1 MGRLDDQAKHR
12 IVVLRKAGLSFRKI
26 KKVLELDNIK
36 VTPQAIYLFL
46 KRKNIEPE
54 KSSGA
59 THNPPTKG
67 QSWEQG
73 QLWSLLQDNGG
84 QKKESGSQVPKI
96 QQSPSEVKQ
105 RDDQEAR
112 IKIVSV
118 TSLSQGNPSLE
129 PPSNTPR
136 TTTQGQAVSQ
146 GQRVPETRSSTIR
159 PTQHPTLS
167 VTRPNPTYLASHNHV
182 NGRARTPLP
191 PPRNPALLV
200 TKKLVDKAIILQKKV
215 LFQNVGQL
223 MNQVGPYPLPA
234 TVTSQ
239 QHAVIP
245 VAKLSTQLTDASTQT
260 GPSFPLARP
269 EASVE
274 KLDSIRG
281 ELHRLTQVMQTLME
295 RQNRWEQEQM
305 RQRQCN
311 HQEVLLQIQQ
321 LGAKLTQTCVPFNNG
336 QETEAPLPDF
346 GHFKMELL

>member
-59 THNPPTKG
+59 TQNLPAKG
-67 QSWEQG
+67 QPWEQA

-84 QKKESGSQVPKI
+84 QNKERVPQVPNA
-96 QQSPSEVKQ
+96 QQTAGDKEKN
-105 RDDQEAR
+105 

-129 PPSNTPR
+129 PPSSALRSAPP
-136 TTTQGQAVSQ
+136 AVSP
-146 GQRVPETRSSTIR
+146 GQRVQETRPIAIR
-159 PTQHPTLS
+159 PAQHPALS
-167 VTRPNPTYLASHNHV
+167 LTRPGPTYQASHNHI

-191 PPRNPALLV
+191 APRNPALLV

-215 LFQNVGQL
+215 TFQNGGQPL
-223 MNQVGPYPLPA
+223 NQGGQYSLPA
-234 TVTSQ
+234 TSQ
-239 QHAVIP
+239 QHAIRP
-245 VAKLSTQLTDASTQT
+245 SAKASTQIKDASTQT
-260 GPSFPLARP
+260 APSYPPARP
-269 EASVE
+269 EASTE
-274 KLDSIRG
+274 QLDSIRG
-281 ELHRLTQVMQTLME
+281 ELHRLTQVMQTLIE
-295 RQNRWEQEQM
+295 RQARWEQEQM

-311 HQEVLLQIQQ
+311 HQEVLSQIQQ
-321 LGAKLTQTCVPFNNG
+321 LGAKLSQTCVPFSNG
-336 QETEAPLPDF
+336 QDTEAQLPDF

>member
-59 THNPPTKG
+59 TQHLPTKG
-67 QSWEQG
+67 QPWEQA
-73 QLWSLLQDNGG
+73 QLWNLLQDSGG
-84 QKKESGSQVPKI
+84 QKKERGPPAPSA
-96 QQSPSEVKQ
+96 QQTTGDIKPQDVK
-105 RDDQEAR
+105 EEG

-129 PPSNTPR
+129 PAGNALRTVPQGPR
-136 TTTQGQAVSQ
+136 VQ
-146 GQRVPETRSSTIR
+146 ETRPIAFR
-159 PTQHPTLS
+159 PAQHPALS
-167 VTRPNPTYLASHNHV
+167 ARPNPASIASHNHM

-191 PPRNPALLV
+191 APRNPALLV

-215 LFQNVGQL
+215 TLQNGGQPS
-223 MNQVGPYPLPA
+223 NPGGQYPLPA
-234 TVTSQ
+234 TSL
-239 QHAVIP
+239 QHDGRP
-245 VAKLSTQLTDASTQT
+245 VGKASTQLKDVSTQT
-260 GPSFPLARP
+260 APSFTPTRP
-269 EASVE
+269 DANVE
-274 KLDSIRG
+274 QLDSIRG
-281 ELHRLTQVMQTLME
+281 ELHRLTQVMQTLIE

-311 HQEVLLQIQQ
+311 HQEVLSQIQQ
-321 LGAKLTQTCVPFNNG
+321 LGAKLSQACVPFGGG
-336 QETEAPLPDF
+336 QEAEAQLPDF

>member
-59 THNPPTKG
+59 TQNVPTKG
-67 QSWEQG
+67 QPWEQA
-73 QLWSLLQDNGG
+73 QLWNLLQDSGG
-84 QKKESGSQVPKI
+84 QKKERGPQA
-96 QQSPSEVKQ
+96 PSAPQ
-105 RDDQEAR
+105 TTSDIRPQDDKEEG

-129 PPSNTPR
+129 PPSNALRTAPR
-136 TTTQGQAVSQ
+136 AVSQ
-146 GQRVPETRSSTIR
+146 GQRVQETRPSAFR
-159 PTQHPTLS
+159 PTQHPALS
-167 VTRPNPTYLASHNHV
+167 VTRPNPTNITSHNHI

-191 PPRNPALLV
+191 APRNPALLV

-215 LFQNVGQL
+215 TLQNGGQPP
-223 MNQVGPYPLPA
+223 NPGGQYPLPA
-234 TVTSQ
+234 TSQ
-239 QHAVIP
+239 QHAVRP
-245 VAKLSTQLTDASTQT
+245 GAKASTQLKDAGTQT
-260 GPSFPLARP
+260 APSFPPARP
-269 EASVE
+269 EASAE
-274 KLDSIRG
+274 QLDSIRG
-281 ELHRLTQVMQTLME
+281 ELHRLTQVMQTLIE

-311 HQEVLLQIQQ
+311 HQEVLSQFQQ
-321 LGAKLTQTCVPFNNG
+321 LGAKLSQACVPFSGG
-336 QETEAPLPDF
+336 QEAEAQLPDF

>member
-54 KSSGA
+54 KSSGG
-59 THNPPTKG
+59 TQNLPTKG
-67 QSWEQG
+67 QPWEQA
-73 QLWSLLQDNGG
+73 QLWSLLQDSGG
-84 QKKESGSQVPKI
+84 QKKERGPQTPSA
-96 QQSPSEVKQ
+96 QQTTSDINQ
-105 RDDQEAR
+105 QDDKEKS

-118 TSLSQGNPSLE
+118 TSLSRGNPSLE
-129 PPSNTPR
+129 PPTCAPR
-136 TTTQGQAVSQ
+136 SVPQTVSQ
-146 GQRVPETRSSTIR
+146 GPRAQETRSSTFR
-159 PTQHPTLS
+159 PTQHPSLS
-167 VTRPNPTYLASHNHV
+167 ATRPNSTNIASHNHI

-191 PPRNPALLV
+191 APRNPALLV

-215 LFQNVGQL
+215 TLQNGGQPS
-223 MNQVGPYPLPA
+223 NQGGQYPLPA
-234 TVTSQ
+234 TSQ
-239 QHAVIP
+239 QHPVRP
-245 VAKLSTQLTDASTQT
+245 VAKASTQLKDASTQT
-260 GPSFPLARP
+260 APSFPPARP

-274 KLDSIRG
+274 QLDSIRG
-281 ELHRLTQVMQTLME
+281 ELHRLTQVMQTLIE

-311 HQEVLLQIQQ
+311 HQEVLSQIQQ
-321 LGAKLTQTCVPFNNG
+321 LGTKLSQACVPFGSG
-336 QETEAPLPDF
+336 QDTEAQLPDF